1 MPPELTK
8 IDGRENKFREVR
20 PKGQKQ
26 AQAQGSSTHSRN
38 THKQPS
44 NNHIQHRRYFR
55 YQERLLLAVFGG
67 SSTKTIELILFILGS
82 WLVIDVDAF
91 FLLSLASLNLMVVD
105 EVDAVLLSR

>member
-1 MPPELTK
+1 MGGKT
-8 IDGRENKFREVR
+8 NFREVR

-44 NNHIQHRRYFR
+44 NNHIQHRRYLR
-55 YQERLLLAVFGG
+55 YQERLILTVFVG

-91 FLLSLASLNLMVVD
+91 FLLTLAFVELDGSR
-105 EVDAVLLSR
+105 EVDVVLLSC